1 MEKYYI
7 EVTRMVCVEA
17 QSAEEAD
24 TIALYATQYPDDL
37 EGVQYVNYR
46 FHHSSGNFDLDGES
60 NM

>member
-1 MEKYYI
+1 LEKYYI

-17 QSAEEAD
+17 QTAEEAD

-37 EGVQYVNYR
+37 EGVHYVNYR
-46 FHHSSGNFDLDGES
+46 FEQLSNYPRMDGQS